1 MWRSLH
7 DTWWRLTT
15 TPPSSFADHLLSGL
29 LRGGALLYGAAVA
42 ARNRAYDRG
51 WVRQARL
58 PCPVISIGNLSLGGT
73 GKTTCVESLATRLL
87 QRGLRV
93 CILSRGYGGKAR
105 RPYWLLHRQ
114 GRLLVNGQPAA
125 TRDGLPDEPQ
135 LLAWHL
141 SGVPVVI
148 GAAREQTG
156 RLACEEFQP
165 AALILDDG
173 FQHRRLFRDLD
184 LVLVNAR
191 MPLSGWPI
199 FPHGPMREPL
209 ASLSRAQVIVV
220 TKVDQSRELVAA
232 LQERLRMINPDA
244 LIATAMH
251 EPDTLQDLAGEMP
264 VPLDRLTG
272 MSVSLV
278 SSIGDPDG
286 FEQTVRQLGSSVV
299 SHAVYPDHHA
309 YSRRDWDEVVQ
320 GACAAGA
327 QALVT
332 TEKDAVR
339 LSPFKD
345 VAASAALPVWVLR
358 VRMRFLSGES
368 ELDARLAGVCAR

>member
-7 DTWWRLTT
+7 DAWWRLTT

-51 WVRQARL
+51 WRRQARL
-58 PCPVISIGNLSLGGT
+58 SCPVISVGNLSLGGT
-73 GKTTCVESLATRLL
+73 GKTTCVEYLATRLL

-105 RPYWLLHRQ
+105 QPYWLLQREGQ
-114 GRLLVNGQPAA
+114 LLINGEPAA
-125 TRDGLPDEPQ
+125 SQDGLPDEPQ
-135 LLAWHL
+135 LLTWHL
-141 SGVPVVI
+141 SDVPVVV
-148 GAAREQTG
+148 GAGREQTG

-165 AALILDDG
+165 GAVILDDG

-184 LVLVNAR
+184 IVLVNAR
-191 MPLSGWPI
+191 MPLSGWPM
-199 FPHGPMREPL
+199 FPQGPMREPL
-209 ASLSRAQVIVV
+209 AALSRAQVVV
-220 TKVDQSRELVAA
+220 MTKVDQSLEMVAA
-232 LQERLRMINPDA
+232 LQERLRALNPTA

-251 EPDTLQDLAGEMP
+251 EPQTLQDWARGAL

-272 MSVSLV
+272 APVSLV

-286 FEQTVRQLGSSVV
+286 FEQTVKQLGASVA
-299 SHAVYPDHHA
+299 SHAVYPDHHD
-309 YSRRDWDEVVQ
+309 YHRREWEEVVR
-320 GACAAGA
+320 ASCVAGA

-339 LSPFKD
+339 LAPFKD
-345 VAASAALPVWVLR
+345 VAASGPLPVWVLR
-358 VRMRFLSGES
+358 VRMRFLTGES